1 MCFCHHKEKKLR
13 SSIFGYIYFST
24 EPAQYSKQ
32 CSYPSNQGCQQ
43 NEKQYVMV
51 SNPYD
56 YSQTDTS
63 VNILSSF
70 GSSSIF
76 SVYANDVFKNSQI
89 KETKERTHI
98 QSTLSYIFV
107 CHWTSGSG
115 SAFDRESSMT
125 FYFGIN
131 RGCLL
136 IVKTEMI
143 TVLLLLL
150 Q

>member
-1 MCFCHHKEKKLR
+1 MPECVFATTRKKKLR

-76 SVYANDVFKNSQI
+76 IVYANDIFKNSQI

-98 QSTLSYIFV
+98 QSTLFIIYLCMPLNIWFRF
-107 CHWTSGSG
+107 CFRQGKQR
-115 SAFDRESSMT
+115 D
-125 FYFGIN
+125 
-131 RGCLL
+131 
-136 IVKTEMI
+136 
-143 TVLLLLL
+143 VLFRYK
-150 Q
+150 